1 VTTVAPPRTTGRE
14 IRISTTSLWWWTAI
28 VTTAAAGAM
37 HLAAAAGA
45 VDSGNL
51 AIGFFL
57 LVALGQFAGATGL
70 FLASRGVLRGT
81 TALLFGGLVATAA
94 LIGLYLLVHRTGLL
108 ADLAGTGGAAADQS
122 AHAGHAVDG
131 SGAVSLGAPVP
142 QQNAFDALGAV
153 TLAVETVTTL
163 ALVALLPRRWRTRAV
178 DSLCALGALTWLLWL
193 TGVLG

>member
-1 VTTVAPPRTTGRE
+1 VTALLPGQETARE
-14 IRISTTSLWWWTAI
+14 FRITSTSLWWWTAI
-28 VTTAAAGAM
+28 VTTAAAGAL

-57 LVALGQFAGATGL
+57 LVALGQFGGATGL
-70 FLASRGVLRGT
+70 FLASRGVLRGR
-81 TALLFGGLVATAA
+81 TALLFTGIVATAA

-108 ADLAGTGGAAADQS
+108 ADLAGKGDVTAATG
-122 AHAGHAVDG
+122 HAGHAAQVPG
-131 SGAVSLGAPVP
+131 QVSLDAPVE
-142 QQNAFDALGAV
+142 QQKAFDALGAV

-178 DSLCALGALTWLLWL
+178 DALCALGALTWLLWL

>member
-1 VTTVAPPRTTGRE
+1 VTAVAPPRETGRE

-28 VTTAAAGAM
+28 VTTAVAGAL

-51 AIGFFL
+51 AIGFYL

-94 LIGLYLLVHRTGLL
+94 LIALYLLVHRTGLL
-108 ADLAGTGGAAADQS
+108 ADLAGTSGTNTS
-122 AHAGHAVDG
+122 AHAGHA
-131 SGAVSLGAPVP
+131 LGGTAAADPVAP
-142 QQNAFDALGAV
+142 QNAFDRLGAI
-153 TLAVETVTTL
+153 TLAVETMTTL

-178 DSLCALGALTWLLWL
+178 DALCALGALTWLLWL

>member
-1 VTTVAPPRTTGRE
+1 VTELLPPQQTARE
-14 IRISTTSLWWWTAI
+14 FRVTSTALWWWTAI
-28 VTTAAAGAM
+28 VTTAAAGAL

-57 LVALGQFAGATGL
+57 LVALGQFAGAAAL
-70 FLASRGVLRGT
+70 FFASRGLLRRT
-81 TALLFGGLVATAA
+81 TALLFTGVVATAA

-108 ADLAGTGGAAADQS
+108 ADLAGRGAATTA
-122 AHAGHAVDG
+122 AHAGHSAEVAG
-131 SGAVSLGAPVP
+131 QVSLGEPVA
-142 QQNAFDALGAV
+142 QQNAFDLLGAV
-153 TLAVETVTTL
+153 TLAVQTVATL

-178 DSLCALGALTWLLWL
+178 DTLCAVGALTWLLWL